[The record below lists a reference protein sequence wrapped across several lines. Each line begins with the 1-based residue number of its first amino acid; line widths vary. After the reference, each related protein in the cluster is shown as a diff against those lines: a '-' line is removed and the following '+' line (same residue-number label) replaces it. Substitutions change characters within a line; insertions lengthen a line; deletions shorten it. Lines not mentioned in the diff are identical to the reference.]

1 MERSTTVSV
10 GVRAIDVGYFNVKYT
25 KGRKAAGDSS
35 TIEVGI
41 FPSLAPQALAKEMS
55 LANGGRSVDACS
67 VDVRGVNYVV
77 GPGAIYYTSGTEP
90 RPVDLEYCQTDK
102 YYALMLGAM
111 HYMAQDAEAGPDFAI
126 DTLVLGLPLNTFH
139 RHAAFLQAKMRGEH
153 FIGTGSSEG
162 LRRIIV
168 RSPVVRVQ
176 PFGGLVSFGM
186 ARGAQLDGW
195 TLVIDP
201 GGGTLDWFMSHGQVP
216 NWRRSGAYH
225 KAMLQCAYAVADRI
239 NPSWKTQF
247 EIVQVIDDALRTNA
261 AIFTV
266 GARQFELSVYR
277 SAVDAVLHESV
288 QAMLEC
294 TGPLD
299 AVKRILLT
307 GGGAAVFHEYLAR
320 TMPRLA
326 PLIEMDS
333 DPIFSNV
340 RGFQIIGE
348 VLHQSSAR

>member
-35 TIEVGI
+35 TIDVGI
-41 FPSLAPQALAKEMS
+41 YPSLAPQALAS
-55 LANGGRSVDACS
+55 DLNLANGPGRADACT
-67 VDVRGVNYVV
+67 VNVRGVNYVV

-90 RPVDLEYCQTDK
+90 RPVDPEYCQTDK

-111 HYMAQDAEAGPDFAI
+111 HYMAKDAGARQDFAI

-139 RHAAFLQAKMRGEH
+139 RHAARLEERMRGEH
-153 FIGTGSSEG
+153 FIGTSDSKG
-162 LRRIIV
+162 LRRITIGT
-168 RSPVVRVQ
+168 SIVRVQ
-176 PFGGLVSFGM
+176 PFGGLVNFGM
-186 ARGAQLDGW
+186 TRRAQLDGW
-195 TLVIDP
+195 TLVLDP

-247 EIVQVIDDALRTNA
+247 EVVQAIDDALRTNA
-261 AIFTV
+261 ASFTV
-266 GARQFELSVYR
+266 GARQFELSAYR
-277 SAVDAVLHESV
+277 SAIDAVLHESV
-288 QAMLEC
+288 QAMLDC

-299 AVKRILLT
+299 AVKRVLLT
-307 GGGAAVFHEYLAR
+307 GGGATVFHEYLAR
-320 TMPRLA
+320 TIPTLA
-326 PLIEMDS
+326 PLMEIDT

-340 RGFQIIGE
+340 RGFQILGE
-348 VLHQSSAR
+348 VLHRGSAR

>member
-1 MERSTTVSV
+1 MERSTTIAV

-35 TIEVGI
+35 TIDIGI
-41 FPSLAPQALAKEMS
+41 YPSLAPQALANEMS
-55 LANGGRSVDACS
+55 VAKGGLSVDICT

-77 GPGAIYYTSGTEP
+77 GPGAIYYTTGTEP

-111 HYMAQDAEAGPDFAI
+111 HYMAEDAGAGQDFSI

-139 RHAAFLQAKMRGEH
+139 RHAARLEEKMRGEH
-153 FIGTGSSEG
+153 FVGTGSSKG
-162 LRRIIV
+162 VRRITV
-168 RSPVVRVQ
+168 GTSVVRVQ
-176 PFGGLVSFGM
+176 PFGGLVNFGM
-186 ARGAQLDGW
+186 TRRAQLDGW

-239 NPSWKTQF
+239 SPSWKTQID
-247 EIVQVIDDALRTNA
+247 IVQTIDDALRTNA
-261 AIFTV
+261 ASFTV
-266 GARQFELSVYR
+266 GARQFELSAYR
-277 SAVDAVLHESV
+277 PAVDAVLQESV
-288 QAMLEC
+288 QAMLDC

-299 AVKRILLT
+299 AVKRVLLT
-307 GGGAAVFHEYLAR
+307 GGGATVFHEYLTR
-320 TMPRLA
+320 TMPALS
-326 PLIEMDS
+326 PLVEIDS

-340 RGFQIIGE
+340 RGFQILGE
-348 VLHQSSAR
+348 VLHQSSLG